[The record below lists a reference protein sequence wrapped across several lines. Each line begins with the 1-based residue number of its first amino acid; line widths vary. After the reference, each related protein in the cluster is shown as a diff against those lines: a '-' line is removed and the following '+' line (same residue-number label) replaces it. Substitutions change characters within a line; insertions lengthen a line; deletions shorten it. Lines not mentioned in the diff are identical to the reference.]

1 MFVGDNRDQ
10 AAGDRQAYIF
20 ADQMRIT
27 FIRRVYGHRHI
38 GEHRFGPRGCDGDKS
53 AAIFERIFEV
63 PELAVDFAGFHLKV
77 GNRGFQAGVPID
89 EALVA
94 VQQAL
99 IIQFN
104 EHFDDGF

>member
-10 AAGDRQAYIF
+10 AAGDRQADIF

-27 FIRRVYGHRHI
+27 FIRRIYRHRHI
-38 GEHRFGPRGCDGDKS
+38 GEHRFGPCGCDGDKS

-77 GNRGFQAGVPID
+77 RNRGFQARVPID

-94 VQQAL
+94 VQQTL
-99 IIQFN
+99 IVQFN